1 MNDFFIWIES
11 HPHTTTLITALIS
24 VLIAIGGWFVVA
36 WRNRKLEV
44 DKFRLSYRTE
54 VLRNAIYGICAL
66 KRPLNNP
73 LSDEEKKMIER
84 VDIDIQSIGTNDE
97 IEAWK
102 SFFDV
107 VKNTESSNDEIREYY
122 IKLMSTLVKNMRK
135 EYGVSNIEF
144 KLLIVENLKI

>member
-1 MNDFFIWIES
+1 M
-11 HPHTTTLITALIS
+11 
-24 VLIAIGGWFVVA
+24 
-36 WRNRKLEV
+36 
-44 DKFRLSYRTE
+44 
-54 VLRNAIYGICAL
+54 
-66 KRPLNNP
+66 
-73 LSDEEKKMIER
+73 SDEEKKMIER

-122 IKLMSTLVKNMRK
+122 IKLMSILVKNMRK